1 MHQGEQQRGQEDAE
15 LLLVFHMQQG
25 FYALLDH
32 STGEKFLDKCS
43 EDINV
48 CTLQRATDK
57 VALDLYAGKRQD
69 KLCKDD
75 HQTGDH
81 AGGKRLFEIGTESG
95 DVWDQT
101 DLP

>member
-15 LLLVFHMQQG
+15 LLLVFYMQQG

-32 STGEKFLDKCS
+32 SAGEKFLNKCS

-57 VALDLYAGKRQD
+57 VALEL
-69 KLCKDD
+69 
-75 HQTGDH
+75 
-81 AGGKRLFEIGTESG
+81 
-95 DVWDQT
+95 
-101 DLP
+101 

>member
-1 MHQGEQQRGQEDAE
+1 
-15 LLLVFHMQQG
+15 MQQG
-25 FYALLDH
+25 FYVLLDH
-32 STGEKFLDKCS
+32 STGEKFLNKCS

-75 HQTGDH
+75 HQTGWHGSAPNDEQY
-81 AGGKRLFEIGTESG
+81 AQAMADLDKIGES
-95 DVWDQT
+95 
-101 DLP
+101 LK